1 MTRLST
7 PSTSNMKMRRVSS
20 IERRKAVLSLLLGLI
35 AAAPAMAAVE
45 RDMVTLSVVAV
56 NPSEKDTKVTNVRIE
71 LPAEVT
77 PKDVV
82 ETGELELEY
91 DDDKKT
97 YFLHKEAVA
106 LAPKETRVYEVK
118 VRDLWFVEESQ
129 LTTLKDYTKLLL
141 SKLEKS
147 DYFKTAKPMAESI
160 YQRLDDIH
168 NVQNDESLSRKSR
181 IGAYRYHIQ
190 TLAQIKDDL
199 ARMEKLLSFTGGVP
213 VPEMMQESALKSD
226 APSTTTT
233 WMVIFLILVFVGMLA
248 GLFFFT
254 WHRKGQVTQDLATIR
269 KAAFSTEST
278 VAPGKETNGSSAR

>member
-1 MTRLST
+1 MTRSFMQSINKRMLRARHLRFWTCAAMFFLS
-7 PSTSNMKMRRVSS
+7 
-20 IERRKAVLSLLLGLI
+20 AVRLPAAI
-35 AAAPAMAAVE
+35 AAPE
-45 RDMVTLSVVAV
+45 RDPVTLSVVAI
-56 NPSEKDTKVTNVRIE
+56 NPSEKETKVTNVRIE
-71 LPAEVT
+71 LPVEIT
-77 PKDVV
+77 PKDVL

-97 YFLHKEAVA
+97 YFVHKEAVA

-118 VRDLWFVEESQ
+118 VRDLWFVEEPQ
-129 LTTLKDYTKLLL
+129 LTSLRDYTKLLL

-147 DYFKTAKPMAESI
+147 DYFKTAKPMADSI

-168 NVQNDESLSRKSR
+168 SVQNDESLSRKSR
-181 IGAYRYHIQ
+181 IGAYRYHVQ

-254 WHRKGQVTQDLATIR
+254 WHRKGQVTQDLAMIR
-269 KAAFSTEST
+269 KTAFSAPEST
-278 VAPGKETNGSSAR
+278 VLPGKETNGSSTR

>member
-1 MTRLST
+1 MTRSST
-7 PSTSNMKMRRVSS
+7 RYTSNMKKCRTAIS
-20 IERRKAVLSLLLGLI
+20 ALFLSLI
-35 AAAPAMAAVE
+35 AASPAISAVE
-45 RDMVTLSVVAV
+45 RDPVIMSVVAI

-71 LPAEVT
+71 LPAEIT
-77 PKDVV
+77 PKDVL

-97 YFLHKEAVA
+97 YFVHKEAVA
-106 LAPKETRVYEVK
+106 LGPKETRVYEVK
-118 VRDLWFVEESQ
+118 VRDLWFVEEPQ
-129 LTTLKDYTKLLL
+129 LTSLRDYTKLLL
-141 SKLEKS
+141 TKLEKS

-181 IGAYRYHIQ
+181 IGAYRYHVQ
-190 TLAQIKDDL
+190 TLAQVKDDL

-233 WMVIFLILVFVGMLA
+233 WMVIFLILIFVGMLA

-254 WHRKGQVTQDLATIR
+254 WHRKGQVTQDLAMVR
-269 KAAFSTEST
+269 KAAFAGPEST
-278 VAPGKETNGSSAR
+278 PVGSTPDGNGTTRK